1 MPYHSAFSAFTVK
14 QINAL
19 FTRLRT
25 PKPIFK
31 STLVDAGLLAEGT
44 AYCTHSRT
52 YAPRLLALN
61 AEHSPSHHD
70 SLKKTPHVAKCRHGG
85 GSSAMEIIENA
96 HPQIP
101 GYFCIPS
108 PTVLG
113 PIHVKEVK
121 QSYYFGRR
129 NILTLKD
136 VKRKNNN
143 NGQPT
148 KQNK

>member
-1 MPYHSAFSAFTVK
+1 
-14 QINAL
+14 
-19 FTRLRT
+19 
-25 PKPIFK
+25 
-31 STLVDAGLLAEGT
+31 
-44 AYCTHSRT
+44 
-52 YAPRLLALN
+52 
-61 AEHSPSHHD
+61 
-70 SLKKTPHVAKCRHGG
+70 
-85 GSSAMEIIENA
+85 MEIIENA

-129 NILTLKD
+129 NILTRKD

-148 KQNK
+148 KKKILKELPTMFLTRKVKLFVISSSHIMKDVLSRSVVANSLLPHGL

>member
-1 MPYHSAFSAFTVK
+1 
-14 QINAL
+14 
-19 FTRLRT
+19 
-25 PKPIFK
+25 
-31 STLVDAGLLAEGT
+31 
-44 AYCTHSRT
+44 
-52 YAPRLLALN
+52 
-61 AEHSPSHHD
+61 
-70 SLKKTPHVAKCRHGG
+70 
-85 GSSAMEIIENA
+85 MEVIDNA

-136 VKRKNNN
+136 VKRKKTIIMAKQTNK
-143 NGQPT
+143 QKELPT
-148 KQNK
+148 MFLTRKVKLFVISSSHFMKDVISLSAVANSLRPHGL